1 MKKTIVFLLINL
13 FAVTLFSAEPF
24 PVKNALQ
31 PYIDNNELAGIV
43 TVIGDKDNV
52 LQLDAFGYANVDA
65 KIPMSGETVFWIA
78 SQSKP
83 ITAVAVLML
92 VDEGKLDLDI
102 PVTKYL
108 PELNELRVAVKEDE
122 KRTVLVPVETPIT
135 LRHLLSHS
143 SGMVW
148 VPPLQQKHKIDLLP
162 FSKALT
168 TCVMTPLKSQ
178 PGTEHSYSNMGVNIA
193 ATVVERVSGML
204 FEDFLEQRLF
214 KPLGMKDT
222 TFYPTPEQQK
232 RLAEVY
238 AWNNDT
244 KTFKRVENGQLT
256 YPLENRQIRYPEAA
270 GGLYSTPND
279 LVKFYQMLLGEGE
292 FHGVRFLKP
301 ESVKE
306 MWKKQP
312 GHLPQG
318 YGLCVGTGGGVF
330 GHGGACGTDSKV
342 DTNLHLVYLYFVQER
357 GLAKNNEAR
366 ETFYKIVRQKK
377 WGLGS
382 RNMLQNQES
391 LIP

>member
-1 MKKTIVFLLINL
+1 MKRIIVFLLINL
-13 FAVTLFSAEPF
+13 FSVTLFSAELF
-24 PVKNALQ
+24 PVKKTLQ

-43 TVIGDKDNV
+43 TVIGDKDKV
-52 LQLDAFGYANVDA
+52 LQLDAVGYADIDE

-92 VDEGKLDLDI
+92 VEEGKLELDV

-143 SGMVW
+143 SGMMW

-178 PGTEHSYSNMGVNIA
+178 PGTEHNYSNMGVNIA
-193 ATVVERVSGML
+193 ATVAERVSGMP

-222 TFYPTPEQQK
+222 TFFPTLEQQK

-238 AWNNDT
+238 ARNPDT

-279 LVKFYQMLLGEGE
+279 LVRFYQMLLGEGE
-292 FHGVRFLKP
+292 FHGVQILKP

-312 GHLPQG
+312 GHLPQQ
-318 YGLCVGTGGGVF
+318 YGLCVATGNGIF
-330 GHGGACGTDSKV
+330 GHAGACGTESKV

-366 ETFYKIVRQKK
+366 EAFYKIVRENSKK
-377 WGLGS
+377 
-382 RNMLQNQES
+382 
-391 LIP
+391 

>member
-1 MKKTIVFLLINL
+1 MKKTIVFLLIVFLLTDL
-13 FAVTLFSAEPF
+13 FVATLLLAESF
-24 PVKNALQ
+24 PIKETLQ

-43 TVIGDKDNV
+43 TVIGDKDKV
-52 LQLDAFGYANVDA
+52 LQLDAIGYANVDE
-65 KIPMSGETVFWIA
+65 KISMSGDTVFWIA

-83 ITAVAVLML
+83 ITAAAVLML

-108 PELNELRVAVKEDE
+108 PELKDLRVAVKEDE
-122 KRTVLVPVETPIT
+122 NRTVLVPVAVPIT

-193 ATVVERVSGML
+193 ATVVERISGML

-222 TFYPTPEQQK
+222 TFWPTLEQQK

-238 AWNNDT
+238 TQNNDT
-244 KTFKRVENGQLT
+244 KTFQRVENGQLT

-292 FHGVRFLKP
+292 FHGVRILKP

-312 GHLPQG
+312 GHLPQH
-318 YGLCVGTGGGVF
+318 YGLCVGTGDGVF
-330 GHGGACGTDSKV
+330 GHSGACGTDSKV

-357 GLAKNNEAR
+357 GLTQSNKAK
-366 ETFYKIVRQKK
+366 ETFYKIVRENAK
-377 WGLGS
+377 
-382 RNMLQNQES
+382 
-391 LIP
+391 

>member
-1 MKKTIVFLLINL
+1 MKKTAVFLLANL
-13 FAVTLFSAEPF
+13 FSVTLLLAEPF
-24 PVKNALQ
+24 PVKEALQ

-43 TVIGDKDNV
+43 TVVGDKDKV
-52 LQLDAFGYANVDA
+52 LQLDAIGYANVDE
-65 KIPMSGETVFWIA
+65 KIPMSGDTVFWIA

-83 ITAVAVLML
+83 ITAAAVLML
-92 VDEGKLDLDI
+92 VDEGKLDLDV

-122 KRTVLVPVETPIT
+122 KRTVLVPLETPIT

-193 ATVVERVSGML
+193 ATVVERVSGTL
-204 FEDFLEQRLF
+204 FEDFLEKRLF
-214 KPLGMKDT
+214 KPLGMNDT
-222 TFYPTPEQQK
+222 TFWPSLEQQK

-238 AWNNDT
+238 SWNTDT
-244 KTFKRVENGQLT
+244 KKFQRVENGQLT

-292 FHGVRFLKP
+292 FHGERILKP

-312 GHLPQG
+312 GHLPQQ
-318 YGLCVGTGGGVF
+318 YGLCVGTGNGVF

-342 DTNLHLVYLYFVQER
+342 DTNLQLVYLYFVQER
-357 GLAKNNEAR
+357 GLAQNGKAR
-366 ETFYKIVRQKK
+366 EAFYKIVRENVKK
-377 WGLGS
+377 
-382 RNMLQNQES
+382 
-391 LIP
+391 

>member
-1 MKKTIVFLLINL
+1 MKRMAVCFLIYL
-13 FAVTLFSAEPF
+13 FATTLLLAEAF
-24 PVKNALQ
+24 PVKEKLQ

-43 TVIGDKDNV
+43 TVIADKDNV
-52 LQLDAFGYANVDA
+52 LQLDVFGYANIDN
-65 KIPMSGETVFWIA
+65 KIPMNGDTVFWIA

-92 VDEGKLDLDI
+92 VDEGKLGLDD

-148 VPPLQQKHKIDLLP
+148 VPPLQQKHKIDILP
-162 FSKALT
+162 FQKALT

-204 FEDFLEQRLF
+204 FEEFLEKRIF
-214 KPLGMKDT
+214 EPLGMKDT
-222 TFYPTPEQQK
+222 AFWVTPAQQK

-238 AWNNDT
+238 AWDTDT
-244 KTFKRVENGQLT
+244 KTLKRVENGQLT
-256 YPLENRQIRYPEAA
+256 YPLDDHKIRHPEAA

-279 LVKFYQMLLGEGE
+279 LVRFYQMLLGEGE
-292 FHGVRFLKP
+292 FHGVRILKS

-306 MWKKQP
+306 MQKKQP

-342 DTNLHLVYLYFVQER
+342 DTNLNLVYLYFVQER
-357 GLAKNNEAR
+357 GLAKNGEAR
-366 ETFYKIVRQKK
+366 ETFYKIVRETAKK
-377 WGLGS
+377 DTK
-382 RNMLQNQES
+382 
-391 LIP
+391 